1 MEEQSQTNLMSRVHP
16 LELDLVMQMQ
26 MQMQQKH
33 HHYQY
38 CTVRSLSIPAKAQR
52 SILQYLPAMYST
64 DAIPYQWVSEELSF
78 KAWSTEIK

>member
-26 MQMQQKH
+26 MQQKY

-38 CTVRSLSIPAKAQR
+38 CTVRSLSIAAKAQR
-52 SILQYLPAMYST
+52 SILQYLPTMYST
-64 DAIPYQWVSEELSF
+64 DATLYQWVSEELSF